1 MGRQM
6 SMASRRE
13 LVRTLGDRY
22 RRAGRKEKSRILD
35 EFVKVTGYH
44 RKHATRLLNQG
55 WEVAPDVARKRR
67 RIYDDAVLE
76 ALIILWETAD
86 RICGKRLKAI
96 LPSLLEAMER
106 HGHLCLEEGVRDRVL
121 QVSAATIDRLLA
133 PARERIGKKRR
144 RRDPA
149 GSVRKRV
156 PVKTFADWGEVR
168 PGYFEGDFVA
178 HCGGSM
184 SGSFVHSFVLT
195 DVATGWT
202 ECLPLIARQQELVI
216 EALEVFRDRLPI
228 ELKGLN
234 TDNDSAFINEVLVDY
249 CDAAG
254 IAFTR
259 SRAYRKNDQ
268 AWVEQKNGAVVRR
281 LVGYGR
287 LMGVAGTQAL
297 GALHRVARLY
307 VNFFQPSFKLRE
319 KSRDGA
325 KLSRRFDP
333 PATPCERLLQNDH
346 VNDAIKEQ
354 LRDLRRSLD
363 PVELLKELRSAQ
375 ARVAALTSS
384 SVGTE
389 DEVISQDLQ
398 QFLDKLPELWKKGEV
413 RPTHRKPAQ
422 PTRTWRT
429 RQDPFAEVWPQ
440 VLSWLEA
447 EPDVTAKALFIRLLE
462 LHPDDFKPGQLRT
475 LQRRVREWR
484 QRMARALIFCGA
496 GLTNEGGRPGG
507 ITH

>member
-1 MGRQM
+1 M

-55 WEVAPDVARKRR
+55 WEAAPDVARKGR
-67 RIYDDAVLE
+67 RIYDDAVRE

-96 LPSLLEAMER
+96 LPSLLESMER
-106 HGHLCLEEGVRDRVL
+106 HGHLSLEEEVRDRVL
-121 QVSAATIDRLLA
+121 QVSAATMDRLLA
-133 PARERIGKKRR
+133 PAREQIGKKRR

-156 PVKTFADWGEVR
+156 PVRTFADWGEVR
-168 PGYFEGDFVA
+168 PGFFEGDLVA

-202 ECLPLIARQQELVI
+202 ECLPLVARQQELVL
-216 EALEVFRDRLPI
+216 EALEVFRERLPI
-228 ELKGLN
+228 ELKGLD

-249 CDAAG
+249 CDGAG

-287 LMGVAGTQAL
+287 LTGVAGAQAL

-325 KLSRRFDP
+325 KLSRRFHP

-346 VNDAIKEQ
+346 VSNAIKEQ
-354 LRDLRRSLD
+354 LRELRRSLD
-363 PVELLKELRSAQ
+363 PVGLLKELRSAQ
-375 ARVAALTSS
+375 ARVAALTRSG
-384 SVGTE
+384 VGTE

-398 QFLDKLPELWKKGEV
+398 QFLEKLPELWKAGEV

-447 EPDVTAKALFIRLLE
+447 EPDATAKALFIRLLE
-462 LHPDDFKPGQLRT
+462 FHPDDFKPGQLRT